1 MNKEFLSGLGLKDDI
16 ITQVLESHSST
27 LEKEKEKYQSLEIKV
42 GGLEQQLKD
51 ANKEIKGYK
60 DMNIEDIQKKA
71 LEWEAKYN
79 DDTKALKEQL
89 ENKDYENTLKEFLG
103 KYKFSSELSKMA
115 VFADLKEKKIK
126 RENGTLLGAEEYLN
140 QLKEKD
146 PGAFLSD
153 DVPGTVISSTKGL
166 QDGKALNKNE
176 DANIALRSLLGRE

>member
-16 ITQVLESHSST
+16 ITQILENHSSM
-27 LEKEKEKYQSLEIKV
+27 LEKEKERYQSLEIKV

-71 LEWEAKYN
+71 LEWETKYN

-89 ENKDYENTLKEFLG
+89 ESKEYENSLKELLG
-103 KYKFSSELSKMA
+103 KYKFSSELSKTA
-115 VFADLKEKKIK
+115 VLSELKEKRFKN
-126 RENGTLLGAEEYLN
+126 ENGTLLGADEYLS

-146 PGAFLSD
+146 PGAFLND
-153 DVPGTVISSTKGL
+153 APGTIISSTKGI
-166 QDGKALNKNE
+166 QDSSTLSKNE
-176 DANIALRSLLGRE
+176 NANMALRALIGRE

>member
-16 ITQVLESHSST
+16 ITQVLESHSSA
-27 LEKEKEKYQSLEIKV
+27 LIKEKEKYQSLEIKV

-71 LEWEAKYN
+71 LEWETKYN

-89 ENKDYENTLKEFLG
+89 EGKEYENSLKELLG
-103 KYKFSSELSKMA
+103 KYKFSSELSKTA
-115 VFADLKEKKIK
+115 VLADLKEKKFK
-126 RENGTLLGAEEYLN
+126 NENGTLLGADEYLN

-153 DVPGTVISSTKGL
+153 APGTVISSTKGL
-166 QDGKALNKNE
+166 QDSSTLNKN
-176 DANIALRSLLGRE
+176 ANANMALRALIGRE